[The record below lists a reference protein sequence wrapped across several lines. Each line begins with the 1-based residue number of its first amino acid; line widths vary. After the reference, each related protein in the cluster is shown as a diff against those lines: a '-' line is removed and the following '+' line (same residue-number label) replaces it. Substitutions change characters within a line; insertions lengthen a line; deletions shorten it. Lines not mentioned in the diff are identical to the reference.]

1 VDESL
6 QAAHER
12 DNGGAGAEGQP
23 RRQAFPKGFIEPF
36 AGLMRGS
43 ESGPSSA

>member
-1 VDESL
+1 MG
-6 QAAHER
+6 R

-23 RRQAFPKGFIEPF
+23 QQQAFPKGFIEPF

-43 ESGPSSA
+43 ESSARNA